1 MPVDRADSKPRT
13 KASNVATARAIGT
26 AVHGAQP
33 NRMPRPLSATMF
45 PTAKPAT
52 PKMSHCASD
61 VMPPYPE
68 RKTMV
73 DAARP
78 SMSARV
84 MTKSTKKSDPNAGSS
99 TMNRQATATAT
110 LRADTDRR
118 GEGVVGAS
126 PTPVTALTHSRRPN
140 RPFGRTASTTARI
153 TKVKMIE

>member
-1 MPVDRADSKPRT
+1 MPVDRAESNPRT
-13 KASNVATARAIGT
+13 RASSVATASAIGT

-33 NRMPRPLSATMF
+33 SFMPRPLSATMF
-45 PTAKPAT
+45 PTANPAT
-52 PKMSHCASD
+52 PKMSHCASE

-99 TMNRQATATAT
+99 TMNTQATATAA

-118 GEGVVGAS
+118 GAAVVRAPS
-126 PTPVTALTHSRRPN
+126 TSLTPPLTRAVRTGHSAVPRAPRQGSRR
-140 RPFGRTASTTARI
+140 
-153 TKVKMIE
+153 